1 MSGYKI
7 KFNGIDRMYDA
18 YSWRLTRRAKQAW
31 KSGMVVGNKSHGHT
45 LLLEK
50 NISEYCKRKYAVAV
64 GSGTDALFFALKV
77 KNIGPGKRVICPAV
91 SYMATAEAIKRTGA
105 TIDFV
110 DVDNAGL
117 IGSLDHKDKPD
128 AVVYVNLF
136 GNIANYTYLKKYCTS
151 NNIPL
156 IEDAAQ
162 SLGSSF
168 KKQMSGN
175 LGDVSALSFSPTK
188 PLPAFGNAGMVL
200 TDSEE
205 EAQILQGYRYHGY
218 NGVSIEYGFNSNISE
233 SVGSQLNFLFGK
245 YKTFIKD
252 RTKIYKQY
260 IQHLENT
267 PIECLDLNEHCISN
281 HSKMVVLA
289 PNRDE
294 LATFL
299 YSSEIQTGL
308 AYKMALPEMK
318 MFASNMDNFPQAKKF
333 CKNNLALPIYPF
345 LKSKEVQ
352 YICQKVQKFYV

>member
-18 YSWRLTRRAKQAW
+18 YSWRLTRRAKQVW
-31 KSGMVVGNKSHGHT
+31 KSGIVVGNKSHANT

-50 NISEYCKRKYAVAV
+50 NISKYCKRQYAVAV

-110 DVDNAGL
+110 DVDDAGL
-117 IGSLDHKDKPD
+117 IGSLDNKDKPD

-136 GNIANYTYLKKYCTS
+136 GNIANYTYLQKYCSS

-168 KKQMSGN
+168 NKQMSGN
-175 LGDVSALSFSPTK
+175 LGDISALSFSPTK
-188 PLPAFGNAGMVL
+188 PLPAFSNAGMVL

-205 EAQILQGYRYHGY
+205 EAQLIQGYRYHGY
-218 NGVSIEYGFNSNISE
+218 NGVAIDYGFNSSVPE
-233 SVGSQLNFLFGK
+233 SVSAQLNFLFGK

-252 RTKIYKQY
+252 RTKIYRQY
-260 IQHLENT
+260 VENLKDT
-267 PIECLDLNEHCISN
+267 PITFLDLNDKVVSN

-299 YSSEIQTGL
+299 NSSAIQTGL

-318 MFASNMDNFPQAKKF
+318 MFATDIDNFPIAKKF
-333 CKNNLALPIYPF
+333 CQENLALPIYPF

-352 YICQKVQKFYV
+352 YICQKVKQFYV